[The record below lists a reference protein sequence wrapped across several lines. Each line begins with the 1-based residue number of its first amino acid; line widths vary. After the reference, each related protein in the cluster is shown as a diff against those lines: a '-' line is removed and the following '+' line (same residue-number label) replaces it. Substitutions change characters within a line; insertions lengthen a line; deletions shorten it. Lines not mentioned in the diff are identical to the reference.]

1 MRSAVDEIGWVD
13 AADVWNVGDRS
24 GRADTNARGVNAD
37 GVSNVK
43 GETKCQAKNEAGE
56 TEIEAKREDEDKING
71 EDLRSASH
79 WWYWSSVSA
88 NLSKSLITVVAQ
100 VFRDDLSS

>member
-1 MRSAVDEIGWVD
+1 MKLGELD
-13 AADVWNVGDRS
+13 AADVCNVGDRS

-56 TEIEAKREDEDKING
+56 TEIEAKREDEDKISG
-71 EDLRSASH
+71 EDLRSDSH
-79 WWYWSSVSA
+79 RSY
-88 NLSKSLITVVAQ
+88 
-100 VFRDDLSS
+100 